1 MNLVAEE
8 WERHPPLHSFAELS
22 PQTQARLRVIY
33 SAMSQTLPD
42 DGSSLQYLRILQHSA
57 PPGIVIGP
65 H

>member
-22 PQTQARLRVIY
+22 LQTQARLRVIY
-33 SAMSQTLPD
+33 SAISQTLPE

-65 H
+65 